1 MLYLSL
7 AAICSLLLVIIFKL
21 FNTYEVE
28 SFQAIV
34 CNYIV
39 CVLIGSILG
48 GSFPVGFDVHQQA
61 WFPFMLSLGFLFI
74 GGFYIASQTV
84 KHFGIAVAS
93 VAQRMSIIISV
104 TFAIIYFNEAA
115 TITKI
120 IGIFFAIASVVLIN
134 LPDKKDQSD
143 PSSNTPSIR
152 PIYYLMPL
160 SILLIS
166 GFIEAILQYV
176 HMSFTDLDSNQE
188 STILFSFAA
197 FNGIVVTTF
206 LVLTGRLK
214 LQLKSILWG
223 IILGIPNYFSIFFL
237 LVALNSIDASIAYP
251 INNIFVVSTSAIA
264 GYFVFSEKLNT
275 FNVLGVVAS
284 AISIFLIALSS
295 YSSHKWLNK

>member
-21 FNTYEVE
+21 FNTYKVE

-34 CNYIV
+34 CNYLV
-39 CVLIGSILG
+39 CVFIGSVQG
-48 GSFPVGFDVHQQA
+48 GSFPVGIDVHQQA
-61 WFPFMLSLGFLFI
+61 WFPYMLSLGLLFI

-104 TFAIIYFNEAA
+104 SFAILYFNEAA

-120 IGIFFAIASVVLIN
+120 IGIAFAIASVVLIN
-134 LPDKKDQSD
+134 LPDKKNHHS
-143 PSSNTPSIR
+143 PSKDTNTIR

-176 HMSFTDLDSNQE
+176 HMTFSDLDS
-188 STILFSFAA
+188 
-197 FNGIVVTTF
+197 
-206 LVLTGRLK
+206 K
-214 LQLKSILWG
+214 KKS
-223 IILGIPNYFSIFFL
+223 SQ
-237 LVALNSIDASIAYP
+237 P
-251 INNIFVVSTSAIA
+251 I
-264 GYFVFSEKLNT
+264 
-275 FNVLGVVAS
+275 
-284 AISIFLIALSS
+284 
-295 YSSHKWLNK
+295 

>member
-1 MLYLSL
+1 
-7 AAICSLLLVIIFKL
+7 
-21 FNTYEVE
+21 
-28 SFQAIV
+28 
-34 CNYIV
+34 
-39 CVLIGSILG
+39 
-48 GSFPVGFDVHQQA
+48 
-61 WFPFMLSLGFLFI
+61 
-74 GGFYIASQTV
+74 
-84 KHFGIAVAS
+84 
-93 VAQRMSIIISV
+93 
-104 TFAIIYFNEAA
+104 
-115 TITKI
+115 
-120 IGIFFAIASVVLIN
+120 
-134 LPDKKDQSD
+134 
-143 PSSNTPSIR
+143 
-152 PIYYLMPL
+152 MPL
-160 SILLIS
+160 SSLLIS

-284 AISIFLIALSS
+284 AISIFLIAF
-295 YSSHKWLNK
+295 